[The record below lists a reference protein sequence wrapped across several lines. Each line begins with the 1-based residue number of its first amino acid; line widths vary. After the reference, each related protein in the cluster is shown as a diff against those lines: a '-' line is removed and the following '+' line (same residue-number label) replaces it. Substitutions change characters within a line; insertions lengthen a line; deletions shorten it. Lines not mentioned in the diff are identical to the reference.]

1 MKKNILDYQLVLY
14 LIVVTLLCIFKVYFA
29 YITCNGYAFA
39 DWMINYQ
46 EAGFSRRGLPGTVFV
61 FLYKLFSLKI
71 QYSVFFVQA
80 AVHIVFFYF
89 LYRLLKFKKANI
101 IDVLF
106 LFTPF
111 CLWGFFSDPAIGARK
126 DGVLWL
132 LFTAFTY
139 YLSQNKLTKTKEYI
153 FLLLF
158 SVSVFIHESFVFYAQ
173 YFLMALYFRNGK
185 IDIKKYSLILLSF
198 YIPAG
203 IVLLMGINTDY
214 HKTLQLIQECG
225 IDLQEENIFQWKET
239 QLIKIDYYT
248 KEFKNLSLYVISV
261 ALQLGFVILYMFL
274 KKFAPENRKKLL
286 MAFAFAFFISI
297 PLFLIAIDVGRW
309 FYNNFILFEI
319 LLISLIPVSG
329 MKFFDSEIVKNRV
342 MMIFIVLILLADFTY
357 RVPSALIG
365 IQTGLPLRFFM
376 HLFGIHSF

>member
-1 MKKNILDYQLVLY
+1 MKKNTLDYQLFPY
-14 LIVVTLLCIFKVYFA
+14 LIVVTFLCVFKVYFA
-29 YITCNGYAFA
+29 YISCNGYAFA
-39 DWMINYQ
+39 DWLINYQ

-61 FLYKLFSLKI
+61 FLYKVFSIKL

-80 AVHIVFFYF
+80 AVHILFFYF
-89 LYRLLKFKKANI
+89 LYRLLKLKKANI
-101 IDVLF
+101 TDVLF

-132 LFTAFTY
+132 LFVAFTY
-139 YLSQNKLTKTKEYI
+139 YLSQNKLTKNKEYI
-153 FLLLF
+153 FLVLF
-158 SVSVFIHESFVFYAQ
+158 AVSVFIHESFVFYTQ
-173 YFLMALYFRNGK
+173 YFLIALYFHNGK

-214 HKTLQLIQECG
+214 HKTLQLIQECK
-225 IDLQEENIFQWKET
+225 IDLQKENIFQWKET

-248 KEFKNLSLYVISV
+248 KEIKNLSLYSISV
-261 ALQLGFVILYMFL
+261 VLQLGFVILYMFM
-274 KKFAPENRKKLL
+274 KKFAPESRKRLL
-286 MAFAFAFFISI
+286 MAFALAFFISI

-319 LLISLIPVSG
+319 LLISLIPVSK
-329 MKFFDSEIVKNRV
+329 MRFFDSEMLKNKR
-342 MMIFIVLILLADFTY
+342 MLIFIVLVLLADFAY

-365 IQTGLPLRFFM
+365 IQTGLPLRFFL

>member
-1 MKKNILDYQLVLY
+1 MKKNTSYQFVLY
-14 LIVVTLLCIFKVYFA
+14 LIIVIFLCIFKVYFA

-39 DWMINYQ
+39 DWLINYQ
-46 EAGFSRRGLPGTVFV
+46 EAGFGRRGLSGTVFI
-61 FLYKLFSLKI
+61 FLYKVFSIKV
-71 QYSVFFVQA
+71 QYSVFFVQS
-80 AVHIVFFYF
+80 IVYILFFYL
-89 LYRLLKFKKANI
+89 LYKLLRFKKANI
-101 IDVLF
+101 IDTLF
-106 LFTPF
+106 LLTPF

-126 DGVLWL
+126 DGILWL

-139 YLSQNKLTKTKEYI
+139 YLSQNKLTKNKEYI

-173 YFLMALYFRNGK
+173 YFLIALYFHNGK

-203 IVLLMGINTDY
+203 IVLVMGINTDY
-214 HKTLQLIQECG
+214 HKTLQLIRECG
-225 IDLQEENIFQWKET
+225 INLQKENIFQWKET

-248 KEFKNLSLYVISV
+248 KEIKNLSLYVVSV
-261 ALQLGFVILYMFL
+261 ALQLGFVIFYMFL

-286 MAFAFAFFISI
+286 MSFALAFFISI

-309 FYNNFILFEI
+309 FYNSFILFQI
-319 LLISLIPVSG
+319 LLISLIPVSETS
-329 MKFFDSEIVKNRV
+329 FFNVEIFKNRG
-342 MMIFIVLILLADFTY
+342 MLIFIVLVLLADFVY

-365 IQTGLPLRFFM
+365 IQTGLPLRFFL